1 MVDELFPEDI
11 QDLIRAK
18 FERIKGM
25 SQSELIMDSNAS
37 DHHIHLMMMMA
48 NEDSITAGGGPKIAT
63 SYQSVSDHLWKLL
76 KLKLLI

>member
-11 QDLIRAK
+11 QDLIRSK

-48 NEDSITAGGGPKIAT
+48 NEDSVTGGVDRKVGAE
-63 SYQSVSDHLWKLL
+63 SYQSLSDHLWNL
-76 KLKLLI
+76 

>member
-11 QDLIRAK
+11 QDTIRAK

-48 NEDSITAGGGPKIAT
+48 NEDSVIGGAGDPHMNRPT
-63 SYQSVSDHLWKLL
+63 SYKSESDHF
-76 KLKLLI
+76 

>member
-11 QDLIRAK
+11 QDLIRSK

-48 NEDSITAGGGPKIAT
+48 NEDSVTGGVDRKVGA
-63 SYQSVSDHLWKLL
+63 
-76 KLKLLI
+76 

>member
-11 QDLIRAK
+11 QDTIRAK

-48 NEDSITAGGGPKIAT
+48 NEDSVIIGGAGDPHMNRPT
-63 SYQSVSDHLWKLL
+63 SYKSESDHF
-76 KLKLLI
+76 